1 MVGVETPHPNH
12 PLRSAEGVVTVTPL
26 ATASS
31 ALTDS
36 KPSSDNCGEPAV
48 GKGIG
53 IEVVETFRAWTV

>member
-1 MVGVETPHPNH
+1 MLGVETPHPNH
-12 PLRSAEGVVTVTPL
+12 PLRSAEGVVAATPL
-26 ATASS
+26 ATTSS

-53 IEVVETFRAWTV
+53 IEAVDTFREWTV